1 MNRHIDFNRLDKRLM
16 ALDERLGSLETAVA
30 SEQENGLKALE
41 SLLHSVQG
49 GQDAQAAVE
58 RHMQAQ
64 QQQGR
69 R

>member
-16 ALDERLGSLETAVA
+16 ALDERLGSLEKAVA

-41 SLLHSVQG
+41 SLLQSVQG
-49 GQDAQAAVE
+49 GPDAQAAVE
-58 RHMQAQ
+58 RHVQAQ
-64 QQQGR
+64 QAR